1 MMIHESF
8 PVIFVHK
15 GETLPK
21 YAIASING
29 AIQRSGLPV
38 ILLTNATNLSSVD
51 TRILLVNFPDFYD
64 PTKFERF
71 KEQSELDKN
80 FRNGFWFLAAER
92 LFILEQY
99 IGLSG
104 IQSFFHAELDVMLSN
119 LQSLPKLFELRSE
132 EVFIPRDAE
141 DRAIASLIFI
151 KTHSALSQLVEYC
164 IRNAAIGSEMKILA
178 AFMDSYPKLCIGL
191 PTASIN
197 CYTKD
202 LASNWSSLGYKQING
217 FFDAAGIGQWLFG
230 VDPRN
235 ISGFSYNRFK
245 NETWN
250 GEPEK
255 MRFKF
260 SNSGMWISHSE
271 NQFEESKLY
280 CIHIHSKIN
289 HKIEVNLGSKIIAAV
304 NQGKK
309 SLISFN
315 LTRAPLA
322 VMNRV
327 KNKLSTLNKITS
339 S

>member
-1 MMIHESF
+1 MTNNESF
-8 PVIFVHK
+8 PLIFVHK

-38 ILLTNATNLSSVD
+38 ILLTNATNLSKVNS
-51 TRILLVNFPDFYD
+51 RILLVNFPDFYD
-64 PTKFERF
+64 TTKFERF
-71 KEQSELDKN
+71 KKRSQLDKD

-104 IQSFFHAELDVMLSN
+104 IKSFFHAELDVMVSN

-151 KTHSALSQLVEYC
+151 KTHSALSQLVEFC
-164 IRNAAIGSEMKILA
+164 INNAAIGNEMKILA
-178 AFMDSYPKLCIGL
+178 AFMDTYPKLCIGL

-197 CYTKD
+197 CYTKGM
-202 LASNWSSLGYKQING
+202 ASNWNSLSYKQING

-235 ISGFSYNRFK
+235 VSGFSYNQFM

-271 NQFEESKLY
+271 NQFEKSNLY

-289 HKIEVNLGSKIIAAV
+289 HKIEADFGSKIITAV

-315 LTRAPLA
+315 YTRVPQAF
-322 VMNRV
+322 MNRV
-327 KNKLSTLNKITS
+327 RNKLQKYK
-339 S
+339 